1 MKFYLTENKLTEET
15 NYTARVLVERTV
27 NQEELIDKMLSK
39 RNLVSKTD
47 IVAVLNSYHE
57 EMIECIEDGD
67 TLNLPFFN
75 LSYSISGVFDDEG
88 DGFNPEKH
96 KLHVNI
102 NSGKLINEVKENIPL
117 QKVAAPITN
126 TFISGFK
133 DYTSNTTNTS
143 LSSNGL
149 FEIMGTRL
157 KVDGDDPNVGLY
169 FVKEDGTET
178 KVQILV
184 ENRYRKL
191 IGQVPILEAGTY
203 RIRIKTQATSSNGVY
218 LKDIREAD
226 ASFTLEVS

>member
-1 MKFYLTENKLTEET
+1 MKFYLVENKLTEET

-27 NQEELIDKMLSK
+27 NQGELIDKMLSK

-75 LSYSISGVFDDEG
+75 LSYSITGVFENEDDS
-88 DGFNPEKH
+88 FNPEKH

-102 NSGKLINEVKENIPL
+102 NSGKLINEVKEDIPL
-117 QKVAAPITN
+117 QKVTAPVTN

-133 DYTSNTTNTS
+133 DYTSDTTNTN

-149 FEIMGTRL
+149 FEINGNRL
-157 KVDGDDPNVGLY
+157 KVDGDDPKVGLY
-169 FVKEDGTET
+169 FVAEDGTEF
-178 KVQILV
+178 KVKILV

-191 IGQVPILEAGTY
+191 IGQVPELEVGTY
-203 RIRIKTQATSSNGVY
+203 RIRIKTQATGTNGLF
-218 LKDIREAD
+218 LKDLRETD
-226 ASFTLEVS
+226 ASFTLVVA